1 MALAALPQTPNGK
14 VDRSALARIDV
25 SKVLATN
32 TNAAP
37 HTSNQVVLAA
47 AVLTVIADVLD
58 VEQSTLDPSLP
69 LMDLGV
75 DSIVMAPPRMF
86 VMAKRWRQ

>member
-1 MALAALPQTPNGK
+1 M
-14 VDRSALARIDV
+14 

-37 HTSNQVVLAA
+37 HTSNHVVLAA

-75 DSIVMAPPRMF
+75 ANAALLLHIQRAVDSHIGYQNKTEPRHRATHN
-86 VMAKRWRQ
+86 VLASL